1 MSGVSALRPLLWDLR
16 LAGVRGLLALRLP
29 VKDFVAV
36 IIIIIIIINSIDLTE
51 KNY

>member
-1 MSGVSALRPLLWDLR
+1 MSDVPLLWDLR

-36 IIIIIIIINSIDLTE
+36 IINNNKLVH
-51 KNY
+51 